1 MPKQRNAIMKEGWID
16 RPLRRVVGKI

>member
-16 RPLRRVVGKI
+16 WPLRRVVGKI